1 MPNRTKTQEPQV
13 RIIPSEATPQKGQDR
28 NRPKR
33 PHLLT
38 LLLSLLALIALI
50 HFIAVMHSSTAVVI
64 VAPPMSC
71 PGLIH
76 GTDYTQLVHLQP
88 KSQEMGAVQFVNQ
101 LIGGQPAAL
110 VQVQN
115 TGTQQALDVY
125 IYGCAMQKHT
135 PKLTTLFTQRDL
147 LQGTASITSA
157 NTLATS
163 ELDTT
168 ISPQASSLIQPMQQN
183 VYREYSW
190 QHGTFVQVAFP
201 SLYPVTSRGE
211 AEALQQQA
219 NNGQTLPWSDP
230 IMTAEQMAKDIFK
243 WPAISPQD
251 AVSNNNSV
259 TTQVQLIQ
267 QTPPL
272 QVTVT
277 LERLVQHNSTGLW
290 FVTRAQSTGLTVDQP
305 HVGTLMTSPT
315 AFKGTG
321 ALPDGQTMATPFD
334 HTLTPLSL
342 LNNPTLN
349 VDASGTYTGIL
360 LYTNAV
366 QNQPGLLL
374 VQSLPPS
381 GSTETGQLLLM
392 GVILG

>member
-1 MPNRTKTQEPQV
+1 MLNRTKTQEPQV
-13 RIIPSEATPQKGQDR
+13 RIIPWETTPQKGRDR
-28 NRPKR
+28 NRLKR

-38 LLLSLLALIALI
+38 FLLSLLALIALI
-50 HFIAVMHSSTAVVI
+50 HFIAVMHSSNTVVV
-64 VAPPMSC
+64 VAPPMNC
-71 PGLIH
+71 PGLMRS
-76 GTDYTQLVHLQP
+76 TDYTQLVHLQP

-101 LIGGQPAAL
+101 LSGGQPAAL

-115 TGTQQALDVY
+115 SGTQQALDVY
-125 IYGCAMQKHT
+125 IYGCTMQKHT

-147 LQGTASITSA
+147 LQGTASISSA
-157 NTLATS
+157 NTLVTS

-168 ISPQASSLIQPMQQN
+168 ISPQASTLIQPMQQN

-190 QHGTFVQVAFP
+190 QHGAFVQVAFP
-201 SLYPVTSRGE
+201 SSYPVTSRGE

-230 IMTAEQMAKDIFK
+230 MMTAEQMAKDIFK

-251 AVSNNNSV
+251 AVSNNNGV
-259 TTQVQLIQ
+259 MAQVQLIQ

-277 LERLVQHNSTGLW
+277 LERLIQHNSTGLW
-290 FVTRAQSTGLTVDQP
+290 FVTRAQSTGLTLDQP
-305 HVGTLMTSPT
+305 QVGTLVTSPT
-315 AFKGTG
+315 TIKGTA
-321 ALPDGQTMATPFD
+321 ALPDGQTMATLFD

-349 VDASGTYTGIL
+349 VAASGTYTGIV

-374 VQSLPPS
+374 VQSLPPG
-381 GSTETGQLLLM
+381 GSTETGQLLLI